1 MPTPSSKDPGC
12 WGHSSSDTFLAWVG
26 APSFCLSLSHTH
38 THTPCTQ
45 MSRGLLKVPATIS
58 FLVIWLGPA
67 FGLRRQPSTTYACQ
81 ARYLL
86 SVSICVWFC
95 FSFHGDFSCLAI
107 MPLTRILARVSP
119 SHPFF
124 FLSVPPL
131 SSLHPMLHVIA
142 PGRKGPTR
150 REGES
155 TLSPPHQCLHPLE
168 SWGCFWK
175 PPIPALLLVH
185 RPQWRLPAQPALPL
199 QPLTAGSPNSL
210 HPIRQ

>member
-26 APSFCLSLSHTH
+26 SPSFCLSLSVTYTH

-67 FGLRRQPSTTYACQ
+67 FGLRQQLSTSYACQ
-81 ARYLL
+81 TRDLL

-95 FSFHGDFSCLAI
+95 FLFHGDFLCLVI
-107 MPLTRILARVSP
+107 MPLTRILARVSL

-168 SWGCFWK
+168 SWGVLLEAPHSS
-175 PPIPALLLVH
+175 PPGAQAPVEAASPACS
-185 RPQWRLPAQPALPL
+185 AL
-199 QPLTAGSPNSL
+199 AASHGRVS
-210 HPIRQ
+210 